1 MSRLTKQIASAVL
14 TPVAQ
19 ACNRLDGW
27 RRLWAYSRLRA
38 ALGGRLDPSVVV
50 LGMPEL
56 HGTVNLWLG
65 KELYLYRG
73 LYLETQGQGR
83 IEIGSGAV
91 LSRGVH
97 IVSYDSV
104 VLGEGVMVGEYSSLR
119 DANHR
124 VATGQSARNTGH
136 QAKPIRI
143 GKDAWIGRGV
153 AILPGVTIG
162 EGAVVGANA
171 VVTKDVA
178 AGDVVAGVPARPIR
192 KPLA

>member
-1 MSRLTKQIASAVL
+1 MSRLTKQIATAVL
-14 TPVAQ
+14 SPVAQ
-19 ACNRLDGW
+19 VCNRLDALS
-27 RRLWAYSRLRA
+27 RLWAYARLRI

-56 HGTVNLWLG
+56 HGTANLWLG
-65 KELYLYRG
+65 KGLYLYRE

-97 IVSYDSV
+97 IVSYDAV

-124 VATGQSARNTGH
+124 VTAGQSVRNTGH

-143 GKDAWIGRGV
+143 GKHAWIGRGV

-171 VVTKDVA
+171 VVTQDVA
-178 AGDVVAGVPARPIR
+178 AGDVVAGVPARTIR
-192 KPLA
+192 RPPA

>member
-1 MSRLTKQIASAVL
+1 MSRLSKQILSGML
-14 TPVAQ
+14 SPLAQ
-19 ACNRLDGW
+19 AYNRLDAW
-27 RRLWAYSRLRA
+27 HRLWAYARLRT

-50 LGMPEL
+50 LDMPEL
-56 HGTVNLWLG
+56 HGTVNLCLG
-65 KELYLYRG
+65 KGLFLYRELYF
-73 LYLETQGQGR
+73 ETQEQGR
-83 IEIGSGAV
+83 IEIGQGAV

-104 VLGEGVMVGEYSSLR
+104 ILGEGVMVGEYSSLR

-124 VATGQSARNTGH
+124 VTAGQSVRNTGH

-143 GKDAWIGRGV
+143 GKDAWIGRCV